1 MRILH
6 TANTYAPALDGVAEV
21 VRHISQGLALRGHEV
36 HVATHAFPSQPVKSL
51 VNGVHVH
58 RFCIHGNWSTG
69 MTGSIREYREFVS
82 SGKWDL
88 VVHHCLQ
95 AWPTDALL
103 ETIPT
108 YPWPVLLVTH
118 GLGTNNPV
126 FADYYRFLPSVMP
139 QFAAWVTIS
148 ALSEEFA
155 FAKRN
160 GLATPHVIQ
169 NGVDLQEWAKPIL
182 GVRKNWN
189 ANGRPWLVNVSNHS
203 RQKGHERLH
212 KLMSR
217 MRNTRATLTIIGDS
231 RRADKWR
238 LGRLGINGG
247 CFYQCRARTMVS
259 KSVDLKIRIP
269 REEVVSAIKEA
280 DLLVSTSRWEAN
292 SVVLIESMAAGTPW
306 VSLDVGSAR
315 ENAGG
320 VVVRS
325 VDEMAEVVAGL
336 LRDPERRSRLGQE
349 GRLRVAERH
358 DWRSIVSRY
367 EDLYLQVCTKSERRV
382 CVGAN

>member
-21 VRHISQGLALRGHEV
+21 VRHISEELASHGHEV
-36 HVATHAFPSQPVKSL
+36 HVATRIVPSQPVEAL
-51 VNGVHVH
+51 VNGVRVH
-58 RFCIHGNWSTG
+58 RFSVHGNWSTG
-69 MTGSIREYREFVS
+69 MGGSIREYRDFVA
-82 SGKWDL
+82 SGNWDL

-103 ETIPT
+103 EMIPT
-108 YPWPVLLVTH
+108 YPWPSVLVTH

-126 FADYYRFLPSVMP
+126 YAEYYRFIPTLMP

-148 ALSEEFA
+148 PLSEEFA
-155 FAKRN
+155 FAQQN
-160 GLATPHVIQ
+160 GLVTPAVIQ
-169 NGVDLQEWAKPIL
+169 NGVDLQEWSKPIL

-189 ANGRPWLVNVSNHS
+189 ADGRPWLVNVSNHS
-203 RQKGHERLH
+203 RQKGHERLYEV
-212 KLMSR
+212 MSR
-217 MRNTRATLTIIGDS
+217 LPNGRASLSIIGDS
-231 RRADKWR
+231 RRADKWK

-320 VVVRS
+320 VVARNVH
-325 VDEMAEVVAGL
+325 EMAEAVTAL
-336 LRDPERRSRLGQE
+336 LQDPERRRTLGQE
-349 GRLRVAERH
+349 GRRRVAERH
-358 DWRSIVSRY
+358 DWRSIVSQY
-367 EDLYLQVCTKSERRV
+367 ENLYLQVCAKSKNRV

>member
-1 MRILH
+1 MRILQ

-21 VRHISQGLALRGHEV
+21 VRHISQGLVLRGHEV
-36 HVATHAFPSQPVKSL
+36 HVATHTFPSQPAKSL

-58 RFCIHGNWSTG
+58 RFCVHGNWSTG

-95 AWPTDALL
+95 AWPTDAVLDM
-103 ETIPT
+103 IPT
-108 YPWPVLLVTH
+108 FPWPTLLVTH

-126 FADYYRFLPSVMP
+126 FAEYYRFIPSVMP
-139 QFAAWVTIS
+139 DFAAWVTIS

-160 GLATPHVIQ
+160 GLATPNVIQ
-169 NGVDLQEWAKPIL
+169 NGVDLQEWSKPIL
-182 GVRKNWN
+182 GLRKSWN

-212 KLMSR
+212 QLMCR
-217 MRNTRATLTIIGDS
+217 MRNTRASLTIIGDS

-247 CFYQCRARTMVS
+247 CFYQCRVRTMVS

-269 REEVVSAIKEA
+269 RKEVVSAIKEA

-349 GRLRVAERH
+349 GRLRVADRH
-358 DWRSIVSRY
+358 DWRSIVSQY
-367 EDLYLQVCTKSERRV
+367 ENLYLQVCTKSERRV